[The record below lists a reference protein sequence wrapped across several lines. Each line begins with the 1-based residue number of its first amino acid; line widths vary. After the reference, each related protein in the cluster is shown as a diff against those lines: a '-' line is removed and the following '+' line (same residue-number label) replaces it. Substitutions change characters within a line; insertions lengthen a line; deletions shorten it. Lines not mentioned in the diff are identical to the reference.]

1 MRELHES
8 TCDFIIGFYDRAQ
21 RYLSITFPLIA
32 KGLLSY
38 DDAVYNTRTELY
50 TLYDQVYHLIL
61 PLARKIARFKSQIDI
76 ATEVS
81 ELVFFFS
88 SILFKKKSCRIPLT

>member
-1 MRELHES
+1 MRELHET
-8 TCDFIIGFYDRAQ
+8 TCKFIIGFYDRAQ
-21 RYLSITFPLIA
+21 RYLSITYSLIT

-61 PLARKIARFKSQIDI
+61 PLNRKLARFRSQIE
-76 ATEVS
+76 TCSKVS
-81 ELVFFFS
+81 G
-88 SILFKKKSCRIPLT
+88 IIHTD

>member
-8 TCDFIIGFYDRAQ
+8 TCEYIIGFYDRAQ
-21 RYLSITFPLIA
+21 RYLSITCPLVS

-38 DDAVYNTRTELY
+38 EDAVYNTRTELY

-61 PLARKIARFKSQIDI
+61 PLNRKLARFRSQIDNCSK
-76 ATEVS
+76 VS
-81 ELVFFFS
+81 GIFHNSKLS
-88 SILFKKKSCRIPLT
+88 KACYRILFT